1 MGRKPSENHN
11 ISVAEEENVA
21 EALIKQQNAGEEFVL
36 GEDEVAEPQ
45 PEPEK
50 PKPQPEPGELQPEP
64 GEPKLPQPE
73 QQRSVAKNEGGVVI
87 LTRAAT
93 YFDCGIRFLKN
104 KPVQVSDERVY
115 EHLLNTGLFV
125 HL

>member
-36 GEDEVAEPQ
+36 GEDEVAEP
-45 PEPEK
+45 
-50 PKPQPEPGELQPEP
+50 QPEP

>member
-45 PEPEK
+45 PEPE
-50 PKPQPEPGELQPEP
+50 PQPETEP